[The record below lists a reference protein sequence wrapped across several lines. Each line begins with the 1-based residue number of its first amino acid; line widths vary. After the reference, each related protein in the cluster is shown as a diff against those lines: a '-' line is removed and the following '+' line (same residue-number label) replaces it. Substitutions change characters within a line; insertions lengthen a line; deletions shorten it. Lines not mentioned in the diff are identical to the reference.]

1 MSEAR
6 LDQPVGA
13 VPDARPATPAQLRR
27 QAAREAVVAAAR
39 DLIAEVGFGGAQMSL
54 IALRAGVGVGT
65 IYTHFPSRAELF
77 AQVYRDVASHEFE
90 RVQAAVA
97 GADGGAA
104 ARIRVAVATFCTR
117 ALRAGRFAHAL
128 LVEHTEPSVAEDRL
142 AFREGYRKLFRDLL
156 EDGVSSGE
164 IPPQDVDT
172 SAAALLGIMTETL
185 VRPLG
190 DGSVADGACGLVG
203 EVVVLCLTAI
213 GASKEAMAQA
223 RGQAA
228 TPAAK
233 RTRR

>member
-6 LDQPVGA
+6 LNQPVATLPEAG
-13 VPDARPATPAQLRR
+13 PATPAQLRR
-27 QAAREAVVAAAR
+27 HAAREAMVAAAR

-54 IALRAGVGVGT
+54 IALRAGVGVGS
-65 IYTHFPSRAELF
+65 IYRHFPSRAELF
-77 AQVYRDVASHEFE
+77 AQVYRDVANHEFDLV
-90 RVQAAVA
+90 RTAVA
-97 GADGGAA
+97 GADGGATA
-104 ARIRVAVATFCTR
+104 QIGVAVATFCTR

-156 EDGVSSGE
+156 ENGVRSGE
-164 IPPQDVDT
+164 IPPQNVDT

-190 DGSVADGACGLVG
+190 DDSLAAGARGLVA
-203 EVVVLCLTAI
+203 EVVVLCLAAI
-213 GASKEAMAQA
+213 GASQEAMAQA
-223 RGQAA
+223 RVEAA

-233 RTRR
+233 RARP